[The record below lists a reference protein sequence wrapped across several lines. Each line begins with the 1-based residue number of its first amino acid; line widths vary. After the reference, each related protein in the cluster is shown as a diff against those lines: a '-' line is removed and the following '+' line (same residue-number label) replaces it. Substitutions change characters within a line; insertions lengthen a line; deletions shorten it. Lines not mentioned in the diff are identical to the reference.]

1 MRIGDLRHRIVV
13 QQIIATP
20 DGHAWNDVATLWACV
35 TGGAGGREFQTA
47 RQSRATLTDQIEIR
61 YRPGITQDM
70 RILHGDRVL
79 SIAQPPIDPD
89 GRRKRHLIFCEEL
102 ASAAVSVTIT
112 RTTSTYDSAT
122 DTDSAPTTTTITG
135 FASASAPDLE
145 AYRQLGLTHTTA
157 VTLFFTPDRV
167 GALPI
172 VGDRITWG
180 GATVTVA
187 QSKTFAPEG
196 VAVSATLVCKR

>member
-20 DGHAWNDVATLWACV
+20 DGHAWSDVATLWACV

-89 GRRKRHLIFCEEL
+89 GRRKRHLIFCEEI
-102 ASAAVSVTIT
+102 AVRLRVTFT
-112 RTTSTYDSAT
+112 RTTSAYDSAT
-122 DTDSAPTTTTITG
+122 DTDSSPVTTSITG
-135 FASASAPDLE
+135 FASAAAADVD
-145 AYRQLGLTHTTA
+145 AYRRLGLTHTTA
-157 VTLFFTPDRV
+157 VSLFFSPDTV
-167 GALPI
+167 GQVPAA
-172 VGDRITWG
+172 GD
-180 GATVTVA
+180 TVVWSGVAMTVA
-187 QSKTFAPEG
+187 ESKTFAPEG
-196 VAVSATLVCKR
+196 VPVSATLVCRRG